1 MKTSARGNGSAVN
14 RGDENRSR
22 EKIEL
27 GIRGENLAAD
37 YLQDLGYEILKRNER
52 VGHSDIDIL
61 AVDGETLVFTEVRTK
76 TSGERGMPEETLTG
90 KKLFQMRKTA
100 ERYLSFR
107 KHEGPAR
114 LDAVCILLDAD
125 GRTSHFKHYRGV
137 G

>member
-1 MKTSARGNGSAVN
+1 MKQTIQDEDN
-14 RGDENRSR
+14 REGYCGR

-27 GIRGENLAAD
+27 GIRGETLAAE
-37 YLQDLGYEILKRNER
+37 YLQELGYEILKRNER

-61 AVDGETLVFTEVRTK
+61 AMDGETLVFVEVRTK
-76 TSGERGMPEETLTG
+76 TGGDRGMPEETLTG

-100 ERYLSFR
+100 ERYLAFG

-114 LDAVCILLDAD
+114 LDAVCIILGSD